1 MSLSCGMMPLRNAT
15 WILEHFTD
23 TEEIQKQTRLHHRS
37 KQETNSCHTTSRPIY
52 EVPIALIRV
61 LVLKFLFSMYWAPP
75 EVRAMLSSWISCQMV
90 PAVTTLAS
98 TSFRLRQL
106 IREIRLQIT
115 NELVE
120 FEKLPVEVQDFR
132 KMIHHTRGIQ
142 RIHPTWVKTNRKM

>member
-37 KQETNSCHTTSRPIY
+37 KQETNSCPHHIQTNLWSPNCTHKGAGFEISIQYVLSPTRSQGYVEFMNLMSNGPCRNHPCIY
-52 EVPIALIRV
+52 KLQIEAI
-61 LVLKFLFSMYWAPP
+61 
-75 EVRAMLSSWISCQMV
+75 
-90 PAVTTLAS
+90 
-98 TSFRLRQL
+98 
-106 IREIRLQIT
+106 IREIRLLIT
-115 NELVE
+115 DELVE
-120 FEKLPVEVQDFR
+120 FEKLPDEVQDFR